1 MAPNVVLDA
10 ILQMLDKAIDMDT
23 GTYSEISDSI
33 LYIIRLAIRVE
44 SYLLFLVSNH
54 RHHKKNKSQ
63 YSGAYDEAII
73 RGLECNEDTIEKAM
87 VCQSDLR
94 HILDDK
100 VFKIIA
106 RWIKRC
112 KQKGRMKD
120 ACMLHA
126 HLSLIYSNITPDELD
141 ARTVFTMLA
150 CQIFLFNNYKYD
162 LDIVGPAKERSKLEE
177 NINNDLIIPQVELFD
192 MFQRNRCK
200 ILNWLKS
207 NPELRNIVMDG
218 IVQLVEEGNN
228 VDFDNSNNEMH
239 VEKNWISIEQK
250 GLHFGGRYVPENE
263 YDPSRF
269 DNGLSQESLINFEAW
284 LREITTLA
292 VNTEINVQLGEFTI
306 KKNLT
311 MPLEEEFMKMS
322 EFKYVFD
329 TGGNHSDIIQCAEVL
344 NTTNRKWVR
353 LVGMGNDLQLW
364 TPDTRVPMIDATKK
378 YEACKEEWLLNILE
392 PWRNIVLPDIPL
404 FLTTDS
410 ITFANKVLLSGY
422 VQIPSE
428 KNAEGTYLFIYL
440 SIYLV
445 IYLVFL
451 SSILLTFSILISL
464 SIYLS
469 N

>member
-1 MAPNVVLDA
+1 M
-10 ILQMLDKAIDMDT
+10 
-23 GTYSEISDSI
+23 
-33 LYIIRLAIRVE
+33 
-44 SYLLFLVSNH
+44 VS
-54 RHHKKNKSQ
+54 
-63 YSGAYDEAII
+63 
-73 RGLECNEDTIEKAM
+73 
-87 VCQSDLR
+87 QSDLR
-94 HILDDK
+94 HILDEK

-126 HLSLIYSNITPDELD
+126 HLSLIYSNITLDELD

-162 LDIVGPAKERSKLEE
+162 LDIEGPGSVRSKNEE
-177 NINNDLIIPQVELFD
+177 KINSDLIIPQVELFD
-192 MFQRNRCK
+192 MFQRNRVK
-200 ILNWLKS
+200 ILNWLKA

-228 VDFDNSNNEMH
+228 VDFDNANKEMH
-239 VEKNWISIEQK
+239 AEKNWISIEQK

-269 DNGLSQESLINFEAW
+269 DSGLSQEARINFEAW

-311 MPLEEEFMKMS
+311 MPIDEEFMKRD

-329 TGGNHSDIIQCAEVL
+329 TGKSTNADIIQCAEVQ

-364 TPDTRVPMIDATKK
+364 TPDLRIPVIDYTKK
-378 YEACKEEWLLNILE
+378 YELCKEEWLLNILE
-392 PWRNIVLPDIPL
+392 PWRAIVLPNVPL
-404 FLTTDS
+404 FLPNDN
-410 ITFANKVLLSGY
+410 ITFANKVLLAGY
-422 VQIPSE
+422 VQIPTE
-428 KNAEGTYLFIYL
+428 KNAEGVMQYTNGSLKEIVVYRYPPVFHIYNVVEFGRRWFRTMIFSSGMYLFN
-440 SIYLV
+440 
-445 IYLVFL
+445 
-451 SSILLTFSILISL
+451 ILFNIST
-464 SIYLS
+464 
-469 N
+469 